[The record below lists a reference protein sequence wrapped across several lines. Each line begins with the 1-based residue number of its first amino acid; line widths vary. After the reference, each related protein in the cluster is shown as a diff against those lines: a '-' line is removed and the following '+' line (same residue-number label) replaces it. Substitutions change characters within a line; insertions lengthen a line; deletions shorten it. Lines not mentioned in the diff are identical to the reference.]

1 MTNRRKPRGIGNR
14 EVTRNKGVPMR
25 TCVVCRKCFPKRE
38 LLRYVRARADVADRA
53 FVPDPEQ
60 VMPGRGWYVCREGT
74 CGERL
79 EAARNKRKK
88 CLIRG

>member
-1 MTNRRKPRGIGNR
+1 
-14 EVTRNKGVPMR
+14 MR

-38 LLRYVRARADVADRA
+38 LLRYVCAPADVTDRT

-79 EAARNKRKK
+79 EAARVRRKK
-88 CLIRG
+88 FN